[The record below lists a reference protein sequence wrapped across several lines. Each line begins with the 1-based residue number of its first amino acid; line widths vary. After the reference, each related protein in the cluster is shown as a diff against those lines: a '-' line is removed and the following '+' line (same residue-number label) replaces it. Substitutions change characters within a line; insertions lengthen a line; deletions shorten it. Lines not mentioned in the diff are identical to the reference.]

1 MRKWVIIGIVALL
14 VVGGALYFATKGS
27 SSSSKPLLITAVAQ
41 PRDLRDEV
49 TVQGTLGRVEQ
60 STINS
65 VSQFSQ
71 VSKVFLKDGA
81 TLTTGEA
88 ILSLD
93 GRSSVT
99 TDGAFQFFRRLDVGA
114 EGEDVAQLNAT
125 LRAAGYSPD
134 GGQHYTEQT
143 RFALA
148 QWQAAHGY
156 PGAAPGV
163 SQAVQV
169 SLVQGAGYKLGDQT
183 SAGLTIGPPAV
194 AKAAAVTG
202 QSPSVIKAVA
212 HRSGGVGA
220 LACGSAPPALSI
232 AATTSV
238 VNKGQ
243 TVTFVV
249 NASPPT
255 HDAATF
261 SVTPS
266 GVTGSDIVEPV
277 GPFTIAANAPSMS
290 FQVLTLANGVV
301 EPDKQLTVTVDP
313 PGANCYTVVNPASA
327 TTTIKSSDV
336 PQLTLT
342 GTTTVQQGQSATLT
356 VTADQPPLHTTTV
369 ALSSGGTAV
378 PGTDFNAFSP
388 TVTLAAGQTTAQLTI
403 STKTSTTVKP
413 AKLLVVSLTPSTSY
427 TVGPVNSATVT
438 IAATGGSAA
447 TPVVTIR
454 ASGLKVTA
462 GTPATFTVSLDRALS
477 DPLQLSLGYS
487 GNAVAGVDYNP
498 AGGVITMPPGQ
509 TALPVQVPTLDSGRV
524 QKDPV
529 LFVTVQPDTGYV
541 VGDPAT
547 AGIVIASTALPKINI
562 IGGPAAVGQGG
573 GALFTIVADQP
584 PVKDISVQYT
594 VTGTA
599 QQGKDLQP
607 VTGTVLL
614 PAGQST
620 APVPILTLNTNVY
633 FLPTDM
639 IAGTWPT
646 RLGQV
651 FVKEGD
657 LVPAGTPLFNLTET
671 RFTVTLDA
679 TAADRTKL
687 KVGQAATVQL
697 QGGTDTAP
705 GVITQLDDTPTTDK
719 VTKKTSYQGK
729 VQVKGDLGAADGAP
743 VTIKVVT
750 QEQLGALTVPIAA
763 VKQNGSGAD
772 VVRVIDLANGGKVH
786 EVKVVTGLSE
796 GSFIQIK
803 SGLTDKQVVVVQV
816 DKSSG

>member
-1 MRKWVIIGIVALL
+1 MRRWVIIGIVAVL
-14 VVGGALYFATKGS
+14 VVGGAVVYFSSSSS

-81 TLTTGEA
+81 TLAAGEA

-114 EGEDVAQLNAT
+114 EGEDVAQLNTT

-134 GGQHYTEQT
+134 SGQHYTEQT

-169 SLVQGAGYKLGDQT
+169 SLLQGAGYKLGDQT
-183 SAGLTIGPPAV
+183 SAGLTIGPPPV
-194 AKAAAVTG
+194 ARAASTTGKSIGVIKAAARKG
-202 QSPSVIKAVA
+202 DAVA
-212 HRSGGVGA
+212 
-220 LACGSAPPALSI
+220 LAPTLTITSTP
-232 AATTSV
+232 TSV
-238 VNKGQ
+238 VNQGLPA
-243 TVTFVV
+243 TFVV
-249 NASPPT
+249 STNTPPT
-255 HDAATF
+255 TALTF
-261 SVTPS
+261 SVAL
-266 GVTGSDIVEPV
+266 TGSAVDSGEVVQTTGSFTLPIGATSTSFQIPTHATALVEPANQLV
-277 GPFTIAANAPSMS
+277 ATITSADLPYPFGSAASVTIQPN
-290 FQVLTLANGVV
+290 N
-301 EPDKQLTVTVDP
+301 
-313 PGANCYTVVNPASA
+313 
-327 TTTIKSSDV
+327 V
-336 PQLTLT
+336 PQLKLT
-342 GTTTVQQGQSATLT
+342 TSTPTVQQGQLATLT
-356 VTADQPPLHTTTV
+356 VTANLASAQPIQVVLT
-369 ALSSGGTAV
+369 SGGTAV
-378 PGTDFNAFSP
+378 PGTDYNAFSP
-388 TVTLAAGQTTAQLTI
+388 TVTLPAEQMTAQVTI

-413 AKLLVVSLTPSTSY
+413 DKLLVVSLAQSTSY
-427 TVGPVNSATVT
+427 TIGPESSATIT
-438 IAATGGSAA
+438 IAGTSGSAA

-454 ASGLKVTA
+454 ASGLKVPA
-462 GTPATFTVSLDRALS
+462 GTPATFTISLDRALS
-477 DPLQLSLGYS
+477 DPLQVSLGYG
-487 GNAVAGVDYNP
+487 GNAVPGSDYNQ
-498 AGGVITMPPGQ
+498 AGGVITVPPGQ
-509 TALPVQVPTLDSGRV
+509 TALPVQVPTLDNGRV
-524 QKDPV
+524 QKDPA
-529 LFVTVQPDTGYV
+529 LFVTVEPGSGYV

-547 AGIVIASTALPKINI
+547 AAIVIASATLPKISI

-584 PVKDISVQYT
+584 PVKDISVQYS

-607 VTGTVLL
+607 VTGVVVL
-614 PAGQST
+614 PAGQTT
-620 APVPILTLNTNVY
+620 APIPILTLNTNVF

-687 KVGQAATVQL
+687 KVGQAVTVQL
-697 QGGTDTAP
+697 QGGTSTAP
-705 GVITQLDDTPTTDK
+705 GVITQLDDNATTDK
-719 VTKKTSYQGK
+719 VTKKTSYKGK

-763 VKQNGSGAD
+763 VKQNGSGVD

-803 SGLTDKQVVVVQV
+803 SGLNDKQVVIVQV